1 MGSLEINI
9 TNRVV
14 TVTVDGVL
22 TREEAVGIIAEHY
35 PKLIDSGCVWDL
47 RRSDV
52 FQLNAADLEAIA
64 LTVADAALADGAVD
78 GAPKSAF
85 LVADAKSYTRVCSY
99 LSRHTRMRAK
109 VEAAVFT
116 NGDEAYRWVRGAR
129 ARS

>member
-9 TNRVV
+9 SNRVI
-14 TVTVDGVL
+14 TVTVEGTL
-22 TREEAVGIIAEHY
+22 TREAAVAVVAEHY

-52 FQLNAADLEAIA
+52 FQLSASDLEAIA
-64 LTVADAALADGAVD
+64 LTVADAALADGAVE

-85 LVADAKSYTRVCSY
+85 LVGDAKSYARVCSY

-116 NGDEAYRWVRGAR
+116 SGDEAYRWVRGAR
-129 ARS
+129 T